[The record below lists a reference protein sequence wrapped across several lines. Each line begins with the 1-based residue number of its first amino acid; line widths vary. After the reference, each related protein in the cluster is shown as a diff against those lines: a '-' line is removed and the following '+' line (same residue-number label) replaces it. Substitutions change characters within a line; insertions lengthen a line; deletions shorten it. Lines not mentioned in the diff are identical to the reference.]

1 MRRTRVLS
9 PSRWLAAIALVGAL
23 AGLTGTAAASAGP
36 GSTGVFVWGYNAHG
50 GLGLGGAAQSGH
62 PLALTLPAGV
72 ASIAVG
78 ADHMFEV
85 DEDGHVWAWGGNSS
99 GQLGDGTTSDRRDRV
114 QVGFPDGIRIVQVS
128 AYQDHALAL
137 DSDGGVWSWG
147 RGHRGQLGDGTMSDR
162 STPSQLSLGVAA
174 VSVTAG
180 QEQSFAVTVEG
191 NVLAWGAND
200 RGQLGD
206 GTTSDR
212 IDPVPVALPG
222 EPVVA
227 RIAAGTA
234 FTAALTDD
242 GRVFLWGA
250 RELTGVPGTVAPVD
264 TGDFAGA
271 RIVALAAGDYHL
283 LALDETGAVWTWGDD
298 TYGQLGTPGGS
309 SSAPARVD
317 LPPADGIAAAG
328 AFSLALLADGTVQAW
343 GRNRFGQLGDDTT
356 TDRDAPAPVTALAG
370 AEVSTIAAGRDS
382 VAAMVDRAPLTSLTL
397 SPATAT
403 VAPGVAQTYEV
414 RGLDAFGNDLG
425 PVTDAILAIQGGSC
439 TATAC
444 RSDAPG
450 RHTVSATAG
459 SVVGVAT
466 LIVSASGAGGSGGG
480 GGDHPGGF
488 LGLTGLSIA
497 GLIAAVVV
505 LLAIGAVAMIVGRR
519 RRARRS
525 LS

>member
-9 PSRWLAAIALVGAL
+9 PLRWLAAIALAGAFAGL
-23 AGLTGTAAASAGP
+23 AGTTAATAAP
-36 GSTGVFVWGYNAHG
+36 ESTGVFVWGYNAHG

-62 PLALTLPAGV
+62 PLALTLPAKV
-72 ASIAVG
+72 AGIAVG
-78 ADHMFEV
+78 ADHMFEL
-85 DEDGHVWAWGGNSS
+85 DEDGHVWAWGGNAS

-114 QVGFPDGIRIVQVS
+114 QVGFPDGVRIVQVS

-162 STPSQLSLGVAA
+162 STPSPLSVGVAA
-174 VSVTAG
+174 ASVTAG

-206 GTTSDR
+206 GTMSDR
-212 IDPVPVALPG
+212 ADPVSITLPG
-222 EPVVA
+222 SPTVI

-250 RELTGVPGTVAPVD
+250 QELTGVPGTSAPVET
-264 TGDFAGA
+264 TGFAGA

-283 LALDETGAVWTWGDD
+283 LALDDTGTVWSWGDD

-309 SSAPARVD
+309 STSPSRVD
-317 LPPADGIAAAG
+317 LPPTDGIAAAG
-328 AFSLALLADGTVQAW
+328 AFSLALLADGTVQSW

-370 AEVSTIAAGRDS
+370 AEISAITAGRDS
-382 VAAMVDRAPLTSLTL
+382 VAAMVDRAPLATLTL

-425 PVTDAILAIQGGSC
+425 PVTDAILSIQGGSC

-450 RHTVSATAG
+450 RHTVSATVG

-466 LIVSASGAGGSGGG
+466 LIVSASGGGGSGGG
-480 GGDHPGGF
+480 GGDQPGGI
-488 LGLTGLSIA
+488 LGLTGLSVA
-497 GLIAAVVV
+497 GLVGAIVV
-505 LLAIGAVAMIVGRR
+505 LLALGALALIVGRR
-519 RRARRS
+519 RRPRRS
-525 LS
+525 H